1 MLPEKTVLDKNE
13 ENGFFYH
20 TNEGKKLTFAFP
32 INVKG

>member
-20 TNEGKKLTFAFP
+20 TNEGKSLPLRFQ
-32 INVKG
+32 